1 MNFARHSIDYFIT
14 TMNLSGIRH
23 QIVIKDV
30 DADGFVQLVVY
41 HPFTELICLQF
52 CPSKKSS
59 FVEVVVSSL
68 FST

>member
-1 MNFARHSIDYFIT
+1 
-14 TMNLSGIRH
+14 MNLSDIRH

-41 HPFTELICLQF
+41 HPFTELICHQF
-52 CPSKKSS
+52 CPVINSS